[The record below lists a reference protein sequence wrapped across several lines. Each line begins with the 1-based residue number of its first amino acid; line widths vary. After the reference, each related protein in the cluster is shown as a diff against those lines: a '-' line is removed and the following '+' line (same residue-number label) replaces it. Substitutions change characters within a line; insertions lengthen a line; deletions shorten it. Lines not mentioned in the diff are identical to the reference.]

1 MGIRIPRKKPRHLL
15 LSVIY
20 RLHRLLPIGR
30 RRKFGLYLDLEWIFD
45 RLSMEMSF
53 AHYGQEAHPFRRH
66 ALAFLHR
73 HLKAEHAVLDL
84 GCKTGFMSQAIAAK
98 TALVVGVD
106 HDADAIREA
115 QATWQRSNLEF
126 MHIDALLYLKGTQQR
141 FDVLILSHILEHLD
155 EPEAFLR
162 SFKDHFAH
170 IYIELPDFDR
180 YYLNHYRK
188 DLGRP
193 LIYSDDDHVSE
204 FDRDELRA
212 IIDACGMRVVEAEYR
227 FGVQR
232 LWCSTR

>member
-1 MGIRIPRKKPRHLL
+1 MG

-20 RLHRLLPIGR
+20 RLHRLLPLGT
-30 RRKFGLYLDLEWIFD
+30 RRKLALYLDLEWIFD

-53 AHYGQEAHPFRRH
+53 SHYGQEAHPFRRH
-66 ALAFLHR
+66 AIAFLKR
-73 HLKAEHAVLDL
+73 HLEPQHTVLDL
-84 GCKTGFMSQAIAAK
+84 GCKTGFMSQAIAAM
-98 TALVVGVD
+98 TARVVGVD
-106 HDADAIREA
+106 HDAAAIREA
-115 QATWQRSNLEF
+115 HATWKRANLEF
-126 MHIDALLYLKGTQQR
+126 LHTDALEYLNGTQQR

-155 EPEAFLR
+155 EPENFLR

-188 DLGRP
+188 DLGRS

-212 IIDACGMRVVEAEYR
+212 IVDACGMTVIEAEYR

-232 LWCSTR
+232 LWCRTR